1 MRRYSKALLGPLA
14 VFLGGLFLFA
24 STLAPSVV
32 FGDPSEYTFVPFV
45 WGVLHPPGYA
55 FQTLLTKLWQ
65 TLIPIGTIVYRTNLL
80 SAVVGAATLALVF
93 GAVSRITYRVEQSA
107 TPRGRFAVC
116 NLQSAIFSAASL
128 ASASDF
134 WQHAI
139 HANAHIVT
147 ATLAA
152 LSLFCLLRWRASE
165 NDRWLYAF
173 AFVAGLSVTHHPLL
187 VFSFPAYAVFVLA
200 VWLSHRAVSS
210 VERGVPR
217 ANNRRS
223 IFSGLRLL
231 TSGVQPLTA
240 HFPRLILFFALGLT
254 PWLYFPIRSSL
265 APPPVIG
272 PHDMNTLDGFLNLVL
287 ARGLT
292 GVNLFHFG
300 LNQQWQRAIVFW
312 SILRLQF
319 PLPLIALI
327 PLGLVWLWR
336 RDWRT
341 AMLFTLFLTI
351 NVLFIFNSVQDVMAY
366 FLVPLAG
373 LAMMAGV
380 GAEAVLRIASRL
392 VRGGWRVER
401 GAWLLLVLPLA
412 TLIHNY
418 PRISLRENRAA
429 DQFVDSLFARFE
441 GKGEHAILLSDW
453 EHLTPLWYR
462 EYVGGRSVVP
472 ADLTPVF
479 VSGGANP
486 WVENIWAHIEDGPV
500 YVVEY
505 QPQIVAK
512 GFRLRA
518 DGTLYRV
525 LPPPATDLPVI
536 LHPLSLIASETQ
548 PSICNL

>member
-1 MRRYSKALLGPLA
+1 MSLVRRYSKALLGPLA
-14 VFLGGLFLFA
+14 VFLGGLFLFV

-65 TLIPIGTIVYRTNLL
+65 TLIPIGTIAYRTNLL

-93 GAVSRITYRVEQSA
+93 GAVSRITYRVEQSSI
-107 TPRGRFAVC
+107 F

-210 VERGVPR
+210 VERGVAR

-366 FLVPLAG
+366 FLVPL
-373 LAMMAGV
+373 
-380 GAEAVLRIASRL
+380 
-392 VRGGWRVER
+392 
-401 GAWLLLVLPLA
+401 
-412 TLIHNY
+412 
-418 PRISLRENRAA
+418 
-429 DQFVDSLFARFE
+429 
-441 GKGEHAILLSDW
+441 
-453 EHLTPLWYR
+453 
-462 EYVGGRSVVP
+462 
-472 ADLTPVF
+472 
-479 VSGGANP
+479 
-486 WVENIWAHIEDGPV
+486 
-500 YVVEY
+500 
-505 QPQIVAK
+505 
-512 GFRLRA
+512 
-518 DGTLYRV
+518 
-525 LPPPATDLPVI
+525 
-536 LHPLSLIASETQ
+536 
-548 PSICNL
+548 